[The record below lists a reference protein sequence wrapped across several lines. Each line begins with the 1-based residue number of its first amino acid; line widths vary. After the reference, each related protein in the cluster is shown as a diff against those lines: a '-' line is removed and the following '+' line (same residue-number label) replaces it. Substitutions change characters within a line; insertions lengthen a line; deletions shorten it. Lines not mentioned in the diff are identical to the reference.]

1 MILLHTADW
10 HLGARLR
17 RHDRTPDQH
26 EALLGL
32 LDIAQEV
39 RPDLILH
46 AGDLFHAIRPRYQAL
61 RMGVWALNRLAEIAP
76 TLVVRGNHDS
86 SKLFQVIDEL
96 ARAGGRNRL
105 RMVVTPTVEEYP
117 EIADKPVAVAC
128 VPFINVGAVVNYASD
143 DHAHFEGTYAD
154 GIKTVSRRALD
165 KAEQAA
171 GSDGIV
177 LYAAHLHVHGAKP
190 GASEKRVTVGE
201 DYATHTD
208 GLQRALYCAFGHI
221 HDPQLLPGGTA
232 TGRYAG
238 SLVPLDFGETKQAKV
253 VVEVRIDDDGVQVET
268 HPLPRGRPLVEFKG
282 TLDEL
287 EDKAQDGGLDGCIL
301 KARVLSDEPIPN
313 LADQLTEWSPGCTV
327 FNVVDVVANR
337 RAKSISEAASDDG
350 PEPAMED
357 LFMEWRRSAATKG
370 QLTAADERVRTL
382 FLQAMGTVGQE
393 HPADFGV
400 GDLAARAD
408 ETLAALM
415 KGRQRNGTSGATGS
429 VGSPSTLG
437 NPSLLLGREG

>member
-10 HLGARLR
+10 HLGARLG
-17 RHDRTPDQH
+17 RHDRAPDQR

-32 LDIAQEV
+32 LDVAQDV

-46 AGDLFHAIRPRYQAL
+46 AGDLFDAFRPPYEAL
-61 RMGVWALNRLAEIAP
+61 RMGVQALNRLAEIAP

-86 SKLFQVIDEL
+86 IELFQVIDEL
-96 ARAGGRNRL
+96 AGAGGHNRL
-105 RMVVTPTVEEYP
+105 RLVVEPTVVEYP

-128 VPFINVGAVVNYASD
+128 VPFIPVGALVDYASD
-143 DHAHFEGTYAD
+143 DHARFEGAYAD
-154 GIKTVSRRALD
+154 GIKTVNRRALD
-165 KAEQAA
+165 EAEQAV

-177 LYAAHLHVHGAKP
+177 LYAAHLHLHGAKP
-190 GASEKRVTVGE
+190 GASERRLTVGE

-253 VVEVRIDDDGVQVET
+253 AVEVRINDNGVQVET
-268 HPLPRGRPLVEFKG
+268 HRLPITGRPLVEFKG

-287 EDKAQDGGLDGCIL
+287 EDRAQDGGLNGCIL

-313 LADQLTEWSPGCTV
+313 LADQLTEWSPECAV
-327 FNVVDVVANR
+327 FNVVNEVANQ
-337 RAKSISEAASDDG
+337 RAKSISEAGDDG

-357 LFMEWRRSAATKG
+357 LFMEWRGSAATKG
-370 QLTAADERVRTL
+370 QRTAADERVRAL
-382 FLQAMGTVGQE
+382 FVQAMGTVGQDDR
-393 HPADFGV
+393 ADFGV

-408 ETLAALM
+408 ETLAALV
-415 KGRQRNGTSGATGS
+415 KARG
-429 VGSPSTLG
+429 
-437 NPSLLLGREG
+437 